1 MKVWELKKNKE
12 EITKFISFS
21 WKIYQDDPNWVPPLK
36 NDLLNFLLGKDVTK
50 KIECGPHTFF
60 MASENGNL
68 LGRILVGINEK
79 KNKRRNVKVGY
90 FGLMELVNSDNVFQ
104 ALMDNALAWLRK
116 QSIDTIIGPLYPD
129 DDVEGRGLLIKGFD
143 TSPVLMNPYNP
154 IYYKE
159 LFDGNGFQKHTDFY
173 AYYCDKIG
181 SVVERTNKAALF
193 AMKKF
198 NYRIDKID
206 FNNAESEIRSIIE
219 IINAIVSD
227 SREEDNGFEYANP
240 PTYEELSLD
249 VKKLMAFLD
258 KDLIYI
264 ARSGDTPI
272 GFVLAMPD
280 YSPILKKIRGKLFPF
295 GFVIFLWYKR
305 RMKGIRG
312 FAQHVIPGFRYK
324 AVNAAMFHKVIEE
337 AIRKKYEYVECS
349 QISENNNRSRSIFEH
364 AGFTPYKVYRVYQ
377 KRIE

>member
-173 AYYCDKIG
+173 A
-181 SVVERTNKAALF
+181 
-193 AMKKF
+193 
-198 NYRIDKID
+198 
-206 FNNAESEIRSIIE
+206 
-219 IINAIVSD
+219 
-227 SREEDNGFEYANP
+227 
-240 PTYEELSLD
+240 
-249 VKKLMAFLD
+249 
-258 KDLIYI
+258 
-264 ARSGDTPI
+264 
-272 GFVLAMPD
+272 
-280 YSPILKKIRGKLFPF
+280 
-295 GFVIFLWYKR
+295 
-305 RMKGIRG
+305 
-312 FAQHVIPGFRYK
+312 
-324 AVNAAMFHKVIEE
+324 
-337 AIRKKYEYVECS
+337 
-349 QISENNNRSRSIFEH
+349 
-364 AGFTPYKVYRVYQ
+364 
-377 KRIE
+377 